1 MNDVQRCLVV
11 FLELVEIINN
21 DSQMKDKKG
30 MP

>member
-1 MNDVQRCLVV
+1 MNDLQRCLVV

>member
-21 DSQMKDKKG
+21 DSLMKDKKG

>member
-1 MNDVQRCLVV
+1 MYDVQRCLVV

-21 DSQMKDKKG
+21 DTQMKDKKG